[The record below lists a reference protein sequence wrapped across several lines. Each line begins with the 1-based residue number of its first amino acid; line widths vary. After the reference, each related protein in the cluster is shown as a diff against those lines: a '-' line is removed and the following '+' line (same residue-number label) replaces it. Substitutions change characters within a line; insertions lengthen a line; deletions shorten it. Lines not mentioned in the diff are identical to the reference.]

1 MSRWRLR
8 SPSPM
13 PFWTTAIFTR
23 SDRISPHVRSYCQT
37 FTSKSYN
44 APRTSTLEGLR
55 DHLKQQTG
63 FLVQLLPIR
72 TLPQACASSAVLRHR
87 QRVPPSAF
95 ADPFQYQNQHAVQ
108 LSRDL
113 AVSWRQDSVRDRR
126 VGQHLAPNLG
136 LLQPHVHCLSVATE
150 RQLEFSPAVRAAIEA
165 LRLPEQAC
173 LTTPSP
179 LAAITSPSASVA
191 RCSACAAVARAINSS
206 LCITVADSS
215 TACCLPQT
223 WFPTLHATLNNVA
236 AASSNLLRYHVERR
250 DCELV
255 SCVSKQRTACARSVS
270 MRLHVNCQNNRIRCR
285 SRQHDRR
292 SYRAGTHNERQPDV
306 TVLT

>member
-1 MSRWRLR
+1 MCARVAK
-8 SPSPM
+8 PSPRSR
-13 PFWTTAIFTR
+13 TTLLAR
-23 SDRISPHVRSYCQT
+23 R
-37 FTSKSYN
+37 
-44 APRTSTLEGLR
+44 
-55 DHLKQQTG
+55 HLKVCATTSSNRPVFSSSFCQFALCHRPVPAQQS
-63 FLVQLLPIR
+63 FAIANVCQ
-72 TLPQACASSAVLRHR
+72 QAPV
-87 QRVPPSAF
+87 

-126 VGQHLAPNLG
+126 LKQHLALNHG
-136 LLQPHVHCLSVATE
+136 VATE

-292 SYRAGTHNERQPDV
+292 SYRAGTHNEWQPDV